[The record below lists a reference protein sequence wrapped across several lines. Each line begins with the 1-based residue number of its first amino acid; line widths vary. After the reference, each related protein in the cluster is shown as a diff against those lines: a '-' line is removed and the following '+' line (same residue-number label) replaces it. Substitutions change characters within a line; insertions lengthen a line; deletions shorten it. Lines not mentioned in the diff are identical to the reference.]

1 MASKTELLN
10 ELKAQSSETN
20 RRLRD
25 LHKHYPNDTWS
36 EKILYSKLNTKY
48 EGLTPTGRVKANKK
62 MSESEIKAS
71 LKAVNNFLAD
81 KRSTVEGL
89 EEVKQKLQDSISKNL
104 QENIE
109 GITAEDADNL
119 VQLFEDEN
127 AKNVMKYIPPSD
139 LFRLVTE
146 AKGQH
151 LTQKSF
157 IDMARDYI
165 DFSEN
170 KGIVKRLKGFYRSY
184 LKK

>member
-1 MASKTELLN
+1 MVNQDLLN
-10 ELKAQSSETN
+10 ELKAAAKEAN
-20 RRLRD
+20 KRLTQ

-36 EKILYSKLNTKY
+36 ERILYDRINIKY
-48 EGLTPTGRVKANKK
+48 SGLTPTGRVKANKK
-62 MSESEIKAS
+62 MTDQEIKAS
-71 LKAVNNFLAD
+71 LKATKDFLND

-89 EEVKQKLQDSISKNL
+89 EETKKKLQASISESL

-109 GITAEDADNL
+109 GISAEDADNL

-127 AKNVMKYIPPSD
+127 AKDVMRFIEPSD

-146 AKGQH
+146 AKQKKI
-151 LTQKSF
+151 TQKSF

-170 KGIVKRLKGFYRSY
+170 KGIVKSLKGFYKSY
-184 LKK
+184 LKR